1 MTEVRFK
8 FITENRKN
16 DLSALKNR
24 GGGVLDK
31 KNKRKNFLK
40 KINIH

>member
-24 GGGVLDK
+24 GGWGSG
-31 KNKRKNFLK
+31 LK
-40 KINIH
+40 KLTRNIFQNN